1 MAGFWRGNEGSLKGY
16 GKRWGR
22 GGTFRSP
29 GINWLVK
36 GEQELLL
43 LHEELTLKI
52 QEGEEASR
60 EHLGH

>member
-22 GGTFRSP
+22 G